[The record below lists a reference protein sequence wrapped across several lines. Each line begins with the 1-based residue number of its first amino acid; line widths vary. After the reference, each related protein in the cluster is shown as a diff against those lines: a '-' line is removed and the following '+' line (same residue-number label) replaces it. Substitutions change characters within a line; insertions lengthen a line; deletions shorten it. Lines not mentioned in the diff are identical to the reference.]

1 MSLIFLVFHLVV
13 AASLVGLVLM
23 QRSEGGALGAGGGS
37 SSMISG
43 RGAADFLAR
52 LTMGVAAVFFITS
65 LTLTWLARDRDR
77 AASVVDVEA
86 VEQSETGVLA
96 PATSGPVAP
105 SADQAVQRAGP
116 LEREPPVEPSA
127 PSPAAPRRQAGPDV
141 APAETFR
148 APLIPPQTAP
158 AAEQPAG
165 EAPQGAPA
173 APGGPEE

>member
-1 MSLIFLVFHLVV
+1 MSLIFLVFHLLV

-37 SSMISG
+37 SSVMSG

-52 LTMGVAAVFFITS
+52 LTMGVAVVFFITS

-77 AASVVDVEA
+77 AASVVDVED
-86 VEQSETGVLA
+86 VEQSDTGVLG
-96 PATSGPVAP
+96 PARNGPVAP

-116 LEREPPVEPSA
+116 LEREEQVAPATPPASSRPR
-127 PSPAAPRRQAGPDV
+127 AAPLV

-148 APLIPPQTAP
+148 APVIQPQTAP
-158 AAEQPAG
+158 AAEQPA
-165 EAPQGAPA
+165 EEPPVALPA